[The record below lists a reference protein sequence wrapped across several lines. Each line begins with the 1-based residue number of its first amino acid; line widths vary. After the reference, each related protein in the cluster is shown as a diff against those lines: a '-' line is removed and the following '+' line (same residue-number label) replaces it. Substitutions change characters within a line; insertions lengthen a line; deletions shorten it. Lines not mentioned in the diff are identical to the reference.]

1 MGDRSIVWTVP
12 ARRDLENIRTYVA
25 QFKPLA
31 AQGLAHRLVEAVEA
45 LAHYPTRGRLLSD
58 APSDAN
64 RRELVI
70 VWPYLIRYRVE
81 PERIIILR
89 IRHGALRPDR

>member
-1 MGDRSIVWTVP
+1 LARRSIVWTVP
-12 ARRDLENIRTYVA
+12 ARRDLENIRLYVA

-45 LAHYPTRGRLLSD
+45 LALYPTRGRPLSD
-58 APSDAN
+58 APNDAN

-81 PERIIILR
+81 LDRIIILR
-89 IRHGALRPDR
+89 IRHGALRPNR

>member
-1 MGDRSIVWTVP
+1 MARRSIVWTVP
-12 ARRDLENIRTYVA
+12 ARRDLENIRAYVA

-31 AQGLAHRLVEAVEA
+31 AQGLARRLVEAVEA
-45 LAHYPTRGRLLSD
+45 LALYPTRGRPLST

-81 PERIIILR
+81 PDRIIILR